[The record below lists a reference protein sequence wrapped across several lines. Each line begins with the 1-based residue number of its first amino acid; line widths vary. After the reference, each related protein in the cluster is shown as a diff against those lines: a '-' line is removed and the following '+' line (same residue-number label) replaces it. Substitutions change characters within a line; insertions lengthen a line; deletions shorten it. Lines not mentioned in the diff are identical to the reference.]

1 MSLSDSA
8 SIKGDFDRETLPT
21 ALQYLATNHPAGRL
35 ELTRGTR
42 RARLYF
48 SGGNLIAAELD
59 SKYGEDVIAQLLTW
73 VNGQFEFY
81 RGETSQD
88 AFPPAARVQK
98 SISAVLLRAV
108 AQSDALERAAGQ
120 IAPKITADSVPFLE
134 ISEGGSAVQL
144 DAGTWRL
151 MSKIDG
157 TRPVSQIAEALGL
170 SIETIQAQL
179 SALAA
184 GGVVRFVTQV
194 SAALPPGFIDALYT
208 VVIQI
213 MGPLGD
219 MLVDDALVSADLDSS
234 ALTTADL
241 PRLMV
246 AVEAEIAAERRAK
259 YRLSAAQLLERFGL
273 K

>member
-1 MSLSDSA
+1 MSLQDSA

-48 SGGNLIAAELD
+48 SGGDLIAAELD
-59 SKYGEDVIAQLLTW
+59 NRYGEDVIAQLLTW

-81 RGETSQD
+81 RGEMSAD

-98 SISAVLLRAV
+98 SISTVLLRAV
-108 AQSDALERAAGQ
+108 AQSDALESAAAQ
-120 IAPKITADSVPFLE
+120 PVPKITTESVPVLE

-157 TRPVSQIAEALGL
+157 ARPVSQIAEALGL
-170 SIETIQAQL
+170 SSETVIAQL
-179 SALAA
+179 TALAA
-184 GGVVRFVTQV
+184 GGVVRLVAQVTTP
-194 SAALPPGFIDALYT
+194 LPQGFMDAMYT
-208 VVIQI
+208 AVIQI

-219 MLVDDALVSADLDSS
+219 MLVDDALVSAQLDSS
-234 ALTTADL
+234 PLTTADL
-241 PRLMV
+241 PKLIDAIETEV
-246 AVEAEIAAERRAK
+246 ATERRAK

>member
-1 MSLSDSA
+1 MSLPDSS

-21 ALQYLATNHPAGRL
+21 ALQYFATNHPAGRL
-35 ELTRGTR
+35 ELMRGAR
-42 RARLYF
+42 RATLYF
-48 SGGNLIAAELD
+48 KGGNLIAAELD
-59 SKYGEDVIAQLLTW
+59 NKYGEEVIAQLLTW

-81 RGETSQD
+81 RGEMSED
-88 AFPPAARVQK
+88 SFPPAARVQK

-108 AQSDALERAAGQ
+108 AQSDALESAAAQ
-120 IAPKITADSVPFLE
+120 PVPKISAESVPNLE
-134 ISEGGSAVQL
+134 ISEGGTAVQL

-157 TRPVSQIAEALGL
+157 VRPVAQIAQDLGL
-170 SIETIQAQL
+170 SLETVIAQL

-184 GGVVRFVTQV
+184 GGVVRLATQV
-194 SAALPPGFIDALYT
+194 STPVPQGFVDALYT
-208 VVIQI
+208 AVIQI

-219 MLVDDALVSADLDSS
+219 MLVDDALSNAELDSS
-234 ALTTADL
+234 ALTTSDL
-241 PRLMV
+241 PKLI
-246 AVEAEIAAERRAK
+246 AAIEAEVATERRAK